1 MRDWVVKYYVNK
13 ETDVHY
19 EHIVVEPSTVDD
31 CYFAIQFTQSE
42 KKVEADKYG
51 YAFLAP
57 IMDGDYNGKV
67 VKILLYN
74 QLETQMGI
82 IELSVYGVLNMMN

>member
-31 CYFAIQFTQSE
+31 CYFAIQFTQFE
-42 KKVEADKYG
+42 KRWKQ
-51 YAFLAP
+51 
-57 IMDGDYNGKV
+57 INMDMHS
-67 VKILLYN
+67 LL
-74 QLETQMGI
+74 Q
-82 IELSVYGVLNMMN
+82 